1 MKHAKNRTSLL
12 PLAVVLATMASC
24 GGPSNVGSLG
34 ANGRTELLSVEVGRL
49 VDVYAFQRIVPT
61 VGDRRLRSNRR
72 LELVAKN
79 VVVNANIETQSLFD
93 LAGNVV
99 PSANYEYLPFD
110 KSVGHEQLLILWDN
124 SSPEETQNFQAALA
138 SAQSGLTQLPPSY
151 RGQNTASR
159 PIPIVPRNAALRL
172 KFNEKLTADPA
183 FFLANPQAVQL
194 LEFKGD
200 PTVVSP
206 VDAFRIL
213 PSRLIPSGDS
223 LIIDTTILAGEGS
236 GVGVSTGLPVS
247 VDSVTANIRI
257 AMPVRGAVS
266 RDFYVREDGITE
278 LNGVDSSGQ
287 SSIIRDFRSGN
298 LADGGAGRLREPEAP
313 MIVGSLSMGILDV
326 NQATNVIK
334 INKRNAFVPVR
345 GRYPFVDGP
354 LTAGTSI
361 ADRIPGGPLSV
372 PTVRPLR
379 QGDLITQ
386 DVTVSVDGVLE
397 TVSLRAEILE
407 NLDVNSAAGTSDIG
421 RPLSNPADPEQGRL
435 SAQVSVRVATVFA
448 GRDSKGKPVRFRE
461 TAFGET
467 VVQPQGQDCT
477 LRALYYESVPFA
489 DGGGAVSDANYKEL
503 FLRIDPRPV
512 QAAVDVA
519 PNSSVALEFTKPM
532 DLDQVDN
539 SNNLLITSRGV
550 ALGANPESFVQ
561 QMTDPKRAKA
571 RLVATRLTDQAGD
584 GTVLRLQAPMGFSHV
599 QGTGEYYSIHVRSG
613 SSGVTDLAGNQ
624 LQLFDDPTNPKG
636 SWSVDFRLAISA
648 ATNRVGW
655 FNLRFESEDEDGTR
669 PGSADI
675 FGQYR
680 LENGRLI
687 AASGLRTS
695 RSADSQNLSGIS
707 RIRRGECW
715 DTVTSLQAVP
725 TPATAPVDANGAPHP
740 GLLYWEPKMISTIAP
755 PNVPNVYEYNNIL
768 SQPVGRVIEPLKPQ
782 GARMQMRYIEDDFSL
797 SYTAPGDFTLDVEQL
812 YWSPFSDEPVLY
824 DVFDR
829 FTMSLAHSKRRPD
842 VRFVVVPGQ
851 IIPPVPPATQPTI
864 VPPQCRFVCATV
876 SSALSEVFSDNVL
889 EGTAAV
895 PVFQDKVYAIN
906 PNSAF
911 RTVDNVKYVPFPRFD
926 RSYTWRDSR
935 LVTVDSSGNVIGL
948 GGALQ
953 PNALENDDN
962 TAEVDSPWITS
973 EIPQAFLESGGSI
986 WVRDAG
992 DFRGAAQRD
1001 HDPIALPL
1009 LVDFKMFAD
1018 GAANGVA
1025 GGLNGFQVAMLGS
1038 PPIGFPNQ
1046 GGSGGGYFD
1055 ALGAGCGNRPP
1066 WPATRSYAAGGFDP
1080 QVPGAQIY
1088 IDPANQLQA
1097 QPSSAKDAG
1106 MGAQANALFTAPSRD
1121 GMLNWARAD
1130 FVRKVSTMTFGFFD
1144 TLQPQRG
1151 DYDNGAGG
1159 FTPDPGFPNLF
1170 AQDPNLRVTDLL
1182 IQLDPPQA
1190 RQPAG
1195 TTVVAELR
1203 GAETFGNADVLYNP
1217 STLAGDA
1224 FATRGNLLNPNYAC
1238 EAYRYSTSN
1247 QDDGTPRV
1255 PATRLTRY
1263 VTEDQLSQLRDPATN
1278 LLPRFLN
1285 LRLTMTNNVSVT
1297 PALSPSLRSLSIVY
1311 RVGTQ

>member
-12 PLAVVLATMASC
+12 PIVVALATLAAC

-34 ANGRTELLSVEVGRL
+34 ANGRTELVSVEVGRL
-49 VDVYAFQRIVPT
+49 VDVYSYQRIAPN

-79 VVVNANIETQSLFD
+79 LVVNPNLETQALFD

-110 KSVGHEQLLILWDN
+110 KTVGHEQLLILWDSVN
-124 SSPEETQNFQAALA
+124 PEESQNFQAALA
-138 SAQSGLTQLPPSY
+138 AAQAGLTQLPPSY
-151 RGQNTASR
+151 RGQNTANR

-172 KFNEKLTADPA
+172 RFNEKLSVDPA

-200 PTVVSP
+200 PSVVAP

-223 LIIDTTILAGEGS
+223 LIIDTTILAGESS

-266 RDFYVREDGITE
+266 RDFYVREDGIKE
-278 LNGVDSSGQ
+278 LNGVDSAGQ
-287 SSIIRDFRSGN
+287 VSIIRDFRSGN
-298 LADGGAGRLREPEAP
+298 LGDGVAGRLREPEAP
-313 MIVGSLSMGILDV
+313 MIVGSLAMGIVDV
-326 NQATNVIK
+326 DTSSNVIT

-354 LTAGTSI
+354 LTAGATI
-361 ADRIPGGPLSV
+361 ADRIPLGPLSV

-379 QGDLITQ
+379 QGDFLTQ
-386 DVTVSVDGVLE
+386 NVIVSVDGVLE
-397 TVSLRAEILE
+397 SVSLRAEILE
-407 NLDVNSAAGTSDIG
+407 NLAINSVAGTNDIG
-421 RPLSNPADPEQGRL
+421 RPLADPADPEQGRL
-435 SAQVSVRVATVFA
+435 SPQVAVRVASVFA
-448 GRDSKGKPVRFRE
+448 GRDSKGNPVRFQA

-477 LRALYYESVPFA
+477 LRALYYESVPFT
-489 DGGGAVSDANYKEL
+489 DGGGVVSDATYKEQ
-503 FLRIDPRPV
+503 FLRIDPKPV
-512 QAAVDVA
+512 QAAVDIA
-519 PNSSVALEFTKPM
+519 PNSSVAIEFTKPM

-539 SNNLLITSRGV
+539 SKNLLITSRGV
-550 ALGANPESFVQ
+550 AQGANPQSFAD
-561 QMTDPKRAKA
+561 QMTDPKRAKS
-571 RLVATRLTDQAGD
+571 RLVSTRLTDQVGD
-584 GTVLRLQAPMGFSHV
+584 GTVLRLQPPMGFFHV
-599 QGTGEYYSIHVRSG
+599 QGTGEYYSLHVRSG

-624 LQLFDDPTNPKG
+624 LQLFDDPANPAG
-636 SWSVDFRLAISA
+636 SWSVDFRLAINA

-655 FNLRFESEDEDGTR
+655 FNLLFEAEDEDGTKA
-669 PGSADI
+669 GSIDI

-680 LENGRLI
+680 MENGRLI

-715 DTVTSLQAVP
+715 DTVTNQQAVP
-725 TPATAPVDANGAPHP
+725 ALPVGATGAPHP

-768 SQPVGRVIEPLKPQ
+768 AQPVGRVIEPLKPQ
-782 GARMQMRYIEDDFSL
+782 GARMQMRYLEDDFSL
-797 SYTAPGDFTLDVEQL
+797 SYTAPGDFALDVEQL
-812 YWSPFSDEPVLY
+812 YWSPFADEPVLY

-842 VRFVVVPGQ
+842 VRFRVQAGTVA
-851 IIPPVPPATQPTI
+851 PPVPP
-864 VPPQCRFVCATV
+864 QCIFVCATLN
-876 SSALSEVFSDNVL
+876 SALSEVFSDNLL
-889 EGTAAV
+889 EGTSAV
-895 PVFQDKVYAIN
+895 PVFQDKLYAIN

-935 LVTVDSSGNVIGL
+935 LVTVDASGNVIGL

-953 PNALENDDN
+953 PNALENDDQ

-973 EIPQAFLESGGSI
+973 EIPQQFLESGGSV

-992 DFRGAAQRD
+992 DFRGNLQRD

-1009 LVDFKMFAD
+1009 LVDFKVFAD
-1018 GAANGVA
+1018 GAANGIA
-1025 GGLNGFQVAMLGS
+1025 GGLNGFQMAMLGS
-1038 PPIGFPNQ
+1038 PPAGFPNNN
-1046 GGSGGGYFD
+1046 GSAGGYFD
-1055 ALGAGCGNRPP
+1055 ALGVAGCGNRPP
-1066 WPATRSYAAGGFDP
+1066 WPSVRVYAAGGFDP

-1088 IDPANQLQA
+1088 IDPANQLLAQA
-1097 QPSSAKDAG
+1097 SSAKDAG
-1106 MGAQANALFTAPSRD
+1106 MGAQNNALFTAPSRD

-1151 DYDNGAGG
+1151 DYGTGGAAENN
-1159 FTPDPGFPNLF
+1159 GFPNLL
-1170 AQDPNLRVTDLL
+1170 ALDSNLRVTDLL

-1203 GAETFGNADVLYNP
+1203 GAETFANSDKLYDP
-1217 STLAGDA
+1217 SETAGTPPVNVGDA

-1238 EAYRYSTSN
+1238 EAYRHSTAN
-1247 QDDGTPRV
+1247 QADGTPRV
-1255 PATRLTRY
+1255 AATGLTRY
-1263 VTEDQLSQLRDPATN
+1263 VTEDQLSQLRNPSTN
-1278 LLPRFLN
+1278 LLPRYLN

-1297 PALSPSLRSLSIVY
+1297 PPLSPSLRSLSIVY
-1311 RVGTQ
+1311 RVSTQ